1 MSVASRI
8 TVAAAFALVISGCTR
23 SGDNSLPADAVAT
36 VGNEV
41 ITRANI
47 VAAMP
52 AGLPVADSTAFA
64 NAYIRAWIE
73 RRLVEQVAA
82 SEVNMEE
89 IDRLTADYRSE
100 LIMAQYR
107 RAMAGQADGFFAED
121 SLKAYFDA
129 HKNDFRLERPLIKGI
144 YLKVPDDAPN
154 LNTIRQLYKSARPD
168 DIDRLEKAANSSA
181 IHYDYFR
188 DTWVDLEQIETR
200 IPIDFTSATMAK
212 VNGRHPI
219 DVTSQG
225 FVYLLSISDVLPA
238 GSSMPFETARPLVQ
252 ERLLALRRRAY
263 DKKLMNDL
271 YDKAVADGTVKFP
284 NIRKEK

>member
-1 MSVASRI
+1 MSVATRI
-8 TVAAAFALVISGCTR
+8 TVAAAFALAISGCTR
-23 SGDNSLPADAVAT
+23 NGDNAFPADAVAT
-36 VGNEV
+36 VGNEA
-41 ITRANI
+41 ITHADI
-47 VAAMP
+47 ATAMP
-52 AGLPVADSTAFA
+52 AGLSATDSVTFA
-64 NAYIRAWIE
+64 KAYVRAWIE
-73 RRLVEQVAA
+73 RHLVEQVAA
-82 SEVNMEE
+82 EEVDMEE
-89 IDRLTADYRSE
+89 IDRMTADYRSE

-121 SLKAYFDA
+121 SLKAYFDT
-129 HKNDFRLERPLIKGI
+129 HKGDFRLERPLIKGI

-154 LNTIRQLYKSARPD
+154 LNTIRKLYKSARPD

-200 IPIDFTSATMAK
+200 IPIDFTSATLAK
-212 VNGRHPI
+212 VIGKHPI

-238 GSSMPFETARPLVQ
+238 GSIMPFETARPLVQ

-263 DKKLMNDL
+263 DKKLMKDL
-271 YDKAVADGTVKFP
+271 YNQAVADGTVKFP
-284 NIRKEK
+284 SLKK

>member
-8 TVAAAFALVISGCTR
+8 TVAAAFALAISGCTR
-23 SGDNSLPADAVAT
+23 SGDNTFPADAVAT
-36 VGNEV
+36 VGNKA
-41 ITRANI
+41 ITRADI
-47 VAAMP
+47 ATVMP
-52 AGLPVADSTAFA
+52 AGLSATDSATFA
-64 NAYIRAWIE
+64 KAYVRAWIE
-73 RRLVEQVAA
+73 RHLVEQVAA
-82 SEVNMEE
+82 EEVDMKE
-89 IDRLTADYRSE
+89 IDRMTADYRSE

-121 SLKAYFDA
+121 SLKAYFDT
-129 HKNDFRLERPLIKGI
+129 HKGDFRLERPLIKGI

-154 LNTIRQLYKSARPD
+154 LNTIRKLYKSARPD

-200 IPIDFTSATMAK
+200 IPIDFTSATLAK
-212 VNGRHPI
+212 VTGKHPI

-238 GSSMPFETARPLVQ
+238 GSIMPFETARPLVQ
-252 ERLLALRRRAY
+252 ERLLALRRHAY
-263 DKKLMNDL
+263 DKKLMKDL
-271 YDKAVADGTVKFP
+271 YNQAVADGTVKFP
-284 NIRKEK
+284 SLKK